1 MFKAGDLVR
10 HTVKTEWGLGRVVG
24 QTTEGKVLIKFAGKQ
39 GDVLLTAA
47 FAQTHL
53 VADAG
58 GDWQELRRSH
68 RPEQAVLRVPCGNCS
83 TGLREPLTAA
93 DGQWRSCPE
102 CSARNGRQHVF
113 LPFPEA
119 FDILEPPAESA
130 CRRRRRPPGPL
141 VPRVPF
147 WQHPRPDAHP
157 DLPRRAALTGGTR
170 PRYVV
175 PLQG

>member
-1 MFKAGDLVR
+1 MYAGLMFKAGDLVR

-53 VADAG
+53 QPDAG
-58 GDWQELRRSH
+58 GDWQELRRPH
-68 RPEQAVLRVPCGNCS
+68 RAEAVVLRVPCGNCS
-83 TGLREPLTAA
+83 VDLREPLTPA
-93 DGQWRSCPE
+93 DGKWRSCPE

-119 FDILEPPAESA
+119 FDVVEAPANAPAEAESDPRQSWCHA
-130 CRRRRRPPGPL
+130 CRSGNTRGLTRTRTCRD
-141 VPRVPF
+141 VPR
-147 WQHPRPDAHP
+147 
-157 DLPRRAALTGGTR
+157 
-170 PRYVV
+170 
-175 PLQG
+175 

>member
-1 MFKAGDLVR
+1 MYAGLMFKAGDLVR

-53 VADAG
+53 LPDAG

-68 RPEQAVLRVPCGNCS
+68 RPEQVVLRVPCGNCS
-83 TGLREPLTAA
+83 VDLREPLTAA
-93 DGQWRSCPE
+93 DGAWRSCPE

-119 FDILEPPAESA
+119 FDVVEPTAEPPAGAAEDPRAQWCHA
-130 CRRRRRPPGPL
+130 CRSANTRGLTRTRTCRD
-141 VPRVPF
+141 VPR
-147 WQHPRPDAHP
+147 
-157 DLPRRAALTGGTR
+157 
-170 PRYVV
+170 
-175 PLQG
+175 